1 MTAGALTAA
10 AARRLEDDGVRI
22 PCNAFSAIARDDA
35 AAHTL
40 ATGLFLTWDPGA
52 ASARLEVF
60 SVDGRRRR
68 HKTTLTLGQQAL
80 DMLVDGAV
88 AVTGEMDRLFDADCR
103 RPHPAFERYS
113 RR

>member
-22 PCNAFSAIARDDA
+22 PCNAFSAIARD
-35 AAHTL
+35 
-40 ATGLFLTWDPGA
+40 
-52 ASARLEVF
+52 ARLEVF